1 MNDGYVKFKSGE
13 NDMEFYIGKDP
24 EETAE
29 LFGTE
34 VCWLHAIRSIKQ
46 QVQSHV
52 GAAFKAS
59 RSLEDVE
66 ATLRSWVPAD
76 PRRRKMTEQERAM
89 KIYNSLTPEQKE
101 SFNTLIAAVAP
112 KAKGPKVGGRIDASD
127 HLDRPSGKAF
137 PGEK

>member
-46 QVQSHV
+46 QVQ
-52 GAAFKAS
+52 
-59 RSLEDVE
+59 SLEDVE